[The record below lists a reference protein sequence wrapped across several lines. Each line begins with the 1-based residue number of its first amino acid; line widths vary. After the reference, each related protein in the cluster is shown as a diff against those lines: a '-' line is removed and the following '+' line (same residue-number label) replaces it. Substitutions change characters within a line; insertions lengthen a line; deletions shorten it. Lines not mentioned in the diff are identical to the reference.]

1 MISEIVKI
9 IAKIMQ
15 GINNNYSLEQVES
28 SIKTEG
34 RMDKS
39 AVAAAYSWIYEKIKR
54 DKFFEREK
62 DTKISGGIRFLT
74 DDEISEI
81 GLENYNYL
89 LHFYN
94 IGVLNQK
101 ELIKL
106 IEQLKLF
113 PEGTV
118 NEENI
123 NILILSMFLDMDN
136 YSLPGS
142 RNLLYSSDT
151 IN

>member
-1 MISEIVKI
+1 MIGEIVKI
-9 IAKIMQ
+9 IAKIVQ
-15 GINNNYSLEQVES
+15 GINKDYSLEQVEIA
-28 SIKTEG
+28 IKNEE
-34 RMDKS
+34 KINKN
-39 AVAAAYSWIYEKIKR
+39 AVAAAYSWIYEKMMR
-54 DKFFEREK
+54 DIFIEK
-62 DTKISGGIRFLT
+62 EMTGQLSHGLRFLNE
-74 DDEISEI
+74 DEVYEI

-94 IGVLNQK
+94 IGMLNKK
-101 ELIKL
+101 EFNTI
-106 IEQLKLF
+106 IEQMKLF
-113 PEGTV
+113 PEGLI

>member
-1 MISEIVKI
+1 MIGEIVKI

-15 GINNNYSLEQVES
+15 GINNNYSLEQVER
-28 SIKTEG
+28 SIKRESKI
-34 RMDKS
+34 DKS
-39 AVAAAYSWIYEKIKR
+39 AVAAAYSWIYEKIM
-54 DKFFEREK
+54 K
-62 DTKISGGIRFLT
+62 DTFYRSEKSMNPSAGIRFLT
-74 DDEISEI
+74 EEEISEI

-94 IGVLNQK
+94 IGMLNQK

-113 PEGTV
+113 PESTV
-118 NEENI
+118 KEENI